1 MALFIDMSLP
11 VFSFGEEQ
19 FNRIFPFFI
28 QFDHNFKITG
38 VGKSLSKMMSA
49 SAGTNLFENFNLIHP
64 KLKNLDFH
72 ALKGVGNQIVLLSMK
87 HEVKN
92 ILRGQFE
99 YLEEHDQILFVGT
112 PWVVSIDDIKEKNL
126 ALSDFAKHDP
136 LIDQLNILKAQELA
150 TGDIKKMLQVANDQ
164 KNAIKY
170 SEHLWK
176 FALEGNGD
184 GIWQYEINAE
194 GGLFFPPFKKAL
206 GYQIE
211 DEFGYE
217 QWKESL
223 FPGDLELINEAFD
236 SYLKG
241 DARQFIIEH
250 RLQHKNGNF
259 KYFVARGIIV
269 DWDERGMPLMVI
281 GTITDIDQQ
290 KQLELQIKET
300 ANRLSY
306 LIENLHSGVIV
317 ESKDRKIILANE
329 QFCKIFG
336 IKVSPQQLIGKDF
349 TAIVESGRIIFS
361 KPEEFTE
368 RVFEI
373 LEQKNLALHETLEL
387 RDGRFLERNYVPIF
401 LDGNY
406 EGHLWNFE
414 DVTEKILAEQ
424 RLEKQKQFYENVL
437 NNIPEDII
445 TYSPEHEYLFI
456 NPTAVPNK
464 ELRKWM
470 IGKRDEDYCS
480 YMNKPISVAEERR
493 AKFKQVLDTKKLFL
507 WEERIVNA
515 DGAVE
520 YHLRNLYPVL
530 DEQNEI
536 QQVISFGM
544 NITDRR
550 KIEEQLQINEKR
562 YRDLFNYSQ
571 AYICT
576 HDVKGN
582 LLTANPALCEKLGL
596 TQEEITSKNITEF
609 IPKNDL
615 KNFQTEYIDRVIET
629 GSAKGVF
636 RVLGKTDK
644 KSFLLYQNFKV
655 QEESSEPYII
665 SFSQD
670 ITERI
675 WVEKELRKAKQ
686 ITEES
691 SKAKELFLAN
701 MSHEIRTP
709 MSGILGIANL
719 LSKTDLGEQQRTYTS
734 LITASANSLLAIV
747 NDVLDIEKI
756 ASGKF
761 ELEHIPFKLEEKV
774 NTTVQSFQFK
784 AEEKNIHLTFKS
796 NVAEDLVVLGDP
808 SRLGQILNNLI
819 SNALK
824 FTGKGE
830 IFVSISYARH
840 EYKAVVIEFEVRDTG
855 IGIRQD
861 RLADV
866 FKPFVQ
872 ASSDTSRKFGGTG
885 LGLSIC
891 KELIDLQG
899 GRITVES
906 EINAGTC
913 FTFYLPYDKG
923 DAAML
928 VKDNEELDYKSLAS
942 LNILVAEDYELNQF
956 LIKHVLDDWGCRAT
970 IVNNGLE
977 AVEEVTA
984 HNFDLILMDIHMPEM
999 DGITAT
1005 KKIRAMMD
1013 PVKSKIPIIALTA
1026 NALRGDHLN
1035 YMQAGMNEC
1044 VTKPYTEEKLFRMIV
1059 QIIKPKES
1067 KAMSESVGEA
1077 QPVPVPN
1084 KAVESYVEQSDRLY
1098 DLAFINEFAKGDSS
1112 FVKKMVT
1119 IFVDTMNTELAH
1131 LETAGAELQYEKIS
1145 KIAHKMKSA
1154 IDGLGINTLKQT
1166 IRELETTDYKSGN
1179 GGNPNDVI
1187 QHIKTVLGEAFVQ
1200 LKDIVYVET
1209 VK

>member
-1 MALFIDMSLP
+1 MSLQL
-11 VFSFGEEQ
+11 VAFGEEQ
-19 FNRIFPFFI
+19 FNRIFPFYLKLDASLRI
-28 QFDHNFKITG
+28 ASMGRSISKVLSQG
-38 VGKSLSKMMSA
+38 VGSDFLDQ
-49 SAGTNLFENFNLIHP
+49 FNLIHP
-64 KLKNLDFH
+64 RLKTVDFH
-72 ALKGVGNQIVLLSMK
+72 SIKGIGNQIVLLNLK
-87 HEVKN
+87 RDTKT
-92 ILRGQFE
+92 IFRGQMEFLADSNE
-99 YLEEHDQILFVGT
+99 IMFIGT
-112 PWVVSIDDIKEKNL
+112 PWVLSIDDLKDKNL
-126 ALSDFAKHDP
+126 TLNDFAKHDA

-150 TGDIKKMLQVANDQ
+150 TGDIRRMLAVANEQ
-164 KNAIKY
+164 KNAIKN

-184 GIWQYEINAE
+184 GIWQHDLS
-194 GGLFFPPFKKAL
+194 GTDSLFFPPFKKAL
-206 GYQIE
+206 GYPIDE
-211 DEFGYE
+211 EFGYNE
-217 QWKESL
+217 WHEAL
-223 FPGDLELINEAFD
+223 YPGDFEKINETFEQ
-236 SYLKG
+236 YLKG
-241 DARQFIIEH
+241 DSRQFIIEH
-250 RLQHKNGNF
+250 RLKHKNGDY
-259 KYFVARGIIV
+259 KYFVARGIVV
-269 DWDERGMPLMVI
+269 DWDERGLPRMVI

-300 ANRLSY
+300 ANRLTY

-317 ESKDRKIILANE
+317 ENKERQIILVNE

-336 IKVSPQQLIGKDF
+336 IRVTPQQLIGKDF
-349 TAIVESGRIIFS
+349 TGIIEAGRNLFK
-361 KPEEFTE
+361 KPAEFTE
-368 RVFEI
+368 RVYKI
-373 LEQKNLALHETLEL
+373 LEQKNVALHETLEL
-387 RDGRFLERNYVPIF
+387 KDGRYLERNYVPIF

-414 DVTEKILAEQ
+414 DVTDKIIAEKRLDKQ
-424 RLEKQKQFYENVL
+424 RRFYENVL
-437 NNIPEDII
+437 NNIPEDIV
-445 TYSPEHEYLFI
+445 TFSPDHEYLYI
-456 NPTAVPNK
+456 NPTAIKEP

-470 IGKRDEDYCS
+470 IGKRDEDYCI
-480 YMNKPISVAEERR
+480 YKNKPLTIAQERR
-493 AKFKQVLDTKKLFL
+493 EKFNIVLNTKRLHF
-507 WEERIVNA
+507 WEEKVVA
-515 DGAVE
+515 PDGTAE
-520 YHLRNLYPVL
+520 YFLRNLYPVL
-530 DEQNEI
+530 DEHNEV
-536 QQVISFGM
+536 QQVISFSV
-544 NITDRR
+544 NISDRK
-550 KIEEQLQINEKR
+550 KIEDQLQINEKR

-576 HDVKGN
+576 HDLKGK

-596 TQEEITSKNITEF
+596 SQDEVLGRYITEF

-615 KNFQTEYIDRVIET
+615 RNFETEYIQRVIDT

-655 QEESSEPYII
+655 EEESSEPYII

-719 LSKTDLGEQQRTYTS
+719 LSKTELGEQQRRYTS

-796 NVAEDLVVLGDP
+796 NVAEDLIVLGDP

-824 FTGKGE
+824 FTSKGD
-830 IFVSISYARH
+830 IYVSISYARH
-840 EYKAVVIEFEVRDTG
+840 EYKSVVIEFEVRDTG
-855 IGIRQD
+855 LGIKQEK
-861 RLADV
+861 LADI

-899 GRITVES
+899 GKITVES
-906 EINAGTC
+906 ELNVGTC

-923 DAAML
+923 DASML
-928 VKDNEELDYKSLAS
+928 LKDHGEIDYKSLGK
-942 LNILVAEDYELNQF
+942 LNVLVAEDYELNQF
-956 LIKHVLDDWGCRAT
+956 LIKHVLDDWGCKAT

-977 AVEEVTA
+977 AVEEVA
-984 HNFDLILMDIHMPEM
+984 RNDFDLILMDIHMPEM
-999 DGITAT
+999 DGIAAT
-1005 KKIRAMMD
+1005 RKIREMAD
-1013 PVKSKIPIIALTA
+1013 PKKSSVPIIALTA

-1059 QIIKPKES
+1059 KIIQPKIGNPTVVEEVEE
-1067 KAMSESVGEA
+1067 KAA
-1077 QPVPVPN
+1077 VPKVPDT
-1084 KAVESYVEQSDRLY
+1084 YIEQSDKLY

-1112 FVKKMVT
+1112 FVKKMVS
-1119 IFVDTMNTELAH
+1119 IFVDTMNTELVH
-1131 LETAGAELQYEKIS
+1131 LEKAGEEKQFEKIS

-1154 IDGLGINTLKQT
+1154 IDGLGINSLKQT
-1166 IRELETTDYKSGN
+1166 IRQLETTDYKSGAN
-1179 GGNPNDVI
+1179 GDPVDVI
-1187 QHIKTVLGEAFVQ
+1187 NHIKSVLEEAFLQ
-1200 LKDIVYVET
+1200 LKDIVYVEV